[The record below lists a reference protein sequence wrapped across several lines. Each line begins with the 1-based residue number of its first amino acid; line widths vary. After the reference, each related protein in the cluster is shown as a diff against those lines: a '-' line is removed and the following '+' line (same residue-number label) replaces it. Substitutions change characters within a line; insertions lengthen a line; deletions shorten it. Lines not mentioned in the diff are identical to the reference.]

1 LYNGSTPAPRSK
13 PIPRFAFCNETYGE
27 LPLDEALRDIADAG
41 YDGVELAPFT
51 LAENARSLSLDDA
64 KAIGE
69 LVQSHG
75 LAVAG
80 LHWLLAETEGLH
92 LTSADVEVRRDTA
105 DYVGHLAELCGA
117 MGGTVLVW
125 GSPQQRSY
133 DPSEKLDVVT
143 RRAAEVLREVCD
155 FAGSAGVT
163 IAVEPL
169 GPSETNYL
177 NTAAQTIELIERV
190 NHPACR
196 LHLDVKAMASEE
208 KSIPDIIRD
217 SKGYT
222 AHFHAN
228 DPNLRGPGQG
238 EVDFGEV
245 AKTLAATGYEG
256 WVSVEVFDYT
266 PDAPTIARESMKVL
280 RESFSG
286 SIKEQV

>member
-1 LYNGSTPAPRSK
+1 MVRG
-13 PIPRFAFCNETYGE
+13 
-27 LPLDEALRDIADAG
+27 
-41 YDGVELAPFT
+41 
-51 LAENARSLSLDDA
+51 
-64 KAIGE
+64 
-69 LVQSHG
+69 HG

-80 LHWLLAETEGLH
+80 LHWLLAHTEGLH
-92 LTSADVEVRRDTA
+92 LTSPDVQVRRDTA

-117 MGGTVLVW
+117 MGGEVLVW

-133 DPSEKLDVVT
+133 PPEEKFEHVM
-143 RRAAEVLREVCD
+143 RRAVEVLREACD

-169 GPSETNYL
+169 GPKETNFL

-196 LHLDVKAMASEE
+196 LHLDVKAMASEPTP
-208 KSIPDIIRD
+208 IPDIIAASRA
-217 SKGYT
+217 YT

-238 EVDFGEV
+238 EVDFKEV
-245 AKTLAATGYEG
+245 ARALDATGYDG

-280 RESFSG
+280 RESFTG

>member
-1 LYNGSTPAPRSK
+1 VEA
-13 PIPRFAFCNETYGE
+13 GE
-27 LPLDEALRDIADAG
+27 
-41 YDGVELAPFT
+41 
-51 LAENARSLSLDDA
+51 
-64 KAIGE
+64 IGE
-69 LVQSHG
+69 LVRGHG

-92 LTSADVEVRRDTA
+92 LTSPDVEVRRETA

-117 MGGTVLVW
+117 MGGAVLVW
-125 GSPQQRSY
+125 GSPQHRSY
-133 DPSEKLDVVT
+133 DPAEKIEHVM
-143 RRAAEVLREVCD
+143 RRAAEVLREACD
-155 FAGSAGVT
+155 FAGAVGVT

-169 GPSETNYL
+169 GPSETNFL

-196 LHLDVKAMASEE
+196 LHLDVKAMASED
-208 KSIPDIIRD
+208 KAIADIICD
-217 SKGYT
+217 SAKYT

-238 EVDFGEV
+238 EVDFQEV
-245 AKTLAATGYEG
+245 ARALEATGYDG